1 MQFRKLGAILG
12 VKGLFCLLSLTTIA
26 SALVI
31 YSSIVTL
38 TPIKQLTMGTTT
50 DSWTVYFNEVDIVKY
65 LPGDSI
71 APTLDEESTDTYAFK
86 VVTDAEKV
94 CAIKVGLTTAMNSSQ
109 FSKFQIRVKYWDG
122 STWSSVPL
130 SSSPTGISMLKMYI
144 NGLSAGD
151 AGYVRHALSTTRYY
165 LIEVTYSYDLVAE
178 TTPFTIDF
186 NYTPFPYDSFI
197 NVEPL
202 PTVLGI

>member
-1 MQFRKLGAILG
+1 TWSWSDSTWTKLSPATSPSSRSGASMGLDLITRQLILFG
-12 VKGLFCLLSLTTIA
+12 GNNTSGYLN
-26 SALVI
+26 
-31 YSSIVTL
+31 
-38 TPIKQLTMGTTT
+38 
-50 DSWTVYFNEVDIVKY
+50 DSWN
-65 LPGDSI
+65 
-71 APTLDEESTDTYAFK
+71 
-86 VVTDAEKV
+86 
-94 CAIKVGLTTAMNSSQ
+94 
-109 FSKFQIRVKYWDG
+109 WDG